1 MSDHPS
7 PATNMRQSALQ
18 RLLIDLVD
26 SGHQFAESELGI
38 RFKFRFLNSVFAFAA
53 AVAFGLGTWRLIT
66 FEKPIFVLINYVFTA
81 ASLGL
86 LIALRGSKQRIE
98 PLGTASVVLSYLLF
112 TATYILL
119 AGEARAGLYFL
130 LIGAAFFLKGR
141 RHGLAWLIGVI
152 ATVITIEALPWPYA
166 RTSTYGTTTFV
177 IYLIAHYLILRLYEN
192 QKEQDAQRILEN
204 EEKFR
209 TLFDTSSD
217 GILLLDGFNILQ
229 TNQATRTLFGLEQE
243 LRAPAIDHFFA
254 MQPDKQTNRQ
264 AFQAHL
270 VAARDGKHQFF
281 EWQFQH
287 RDQHLFFAEVSLTP
301 LRIRGAHYIQA
312 VVRDIDLRKQAEL
325 ELDRYRNQL
334 EELVRERTQRLEQS
348 EVRFSRL
355 LEITEEGIL
364 IHDAGLLVD
373 VSDSLCRMTGYNRE
387 ELIGQDFVNLL
398 VHPDCRND
406 AIAYMSSDN
415 NHPYELLG
423 LRKDGSPIYAE
434 VVGRYIDVGE
444 KRLRAAAV
452 RDIGHRKESELALI
466 RAKEAAEAAT
476 QAKSAF
482 IANMSHEIRTP
493 MNAILGLTHQLRR
506 ESDSRWQVEQ
516 LEKISGAGQHLLSI
530 INDILDLSKIEA
542 GKITL
547 APEDFS
553 VAALLNRVSTLIREM
568 AERKGIRVELT
579 IDENMPPSL
588 LGDEM
593 RLSQVLINLA
603 SNAVKFTESGHI
615 WINAQCATIDNE
627 AAVIRFRVEDSGIG
641 MTEEQQSRL
650 FLAFEQA
657 ENSTSRKYGGTGLG
671 LAISQRFIQLMGSE
685 IQVHSERGEG
695 TEFWFDLK
703 LPRGTGLATKSRIDP
718 DRIAEAL
725 YENHQGAF
733 ILVVEDNAVNQE
745 VALDLLHEAGL
756 EADVAENGQI
766 AVQMAE
772 RNDYDLI
779 LMDLQMPVMDGFT
792 ATLEIRKLP
801 SCAETPILAMTA
813 NAFDEDRQH
822 CLKVGMNGHVAK
834 PVNPDTLFAALLKW
848 LPDTQARRMELSAHE
863 AALSAPIALGATT
876 IDTHVSRLEKFTGI
890 NVETGLAIA
899 RGKPERYIHLLK
911 MFLEHNGDYGQR
923 ILDQL
928 TQGPTGIDEAGR
940 LAHSLKGISQTL
952 GITHIGALSAE
963 LERNCKANVDTER
976 LFSTAQQLA
985 TELSLFSSAFNDSSD
1000 TIEF

>member
-7 PATNMRQSALQ
+7 PATNTRQSALQ

-119 AGEARAGLYFL
+119 AGEARVGLYFL

-141 RHGLAWLIGVI
+141 RHGLNWLIGVI
-152 ATVITIEALPWPYA
+152 VTVILIETLPWSYA
-166 RTSTYGTTTFV
+166 KTSAYGTTTFV

-192 QKEQDAQRILEN
+192 QKEQDAQRVLEN

-217 GILLLDGFNILQ
+217 SIMLLDGLNILQ
-229 TNQATRTLFGLEQE
+229 TNPAARTLFGLEAE
-243 LRAPAIDHFFA
+243 SRALSINQFFPSQIDVPSA
-254 MQPDKQTNRQ
+254 
-264 AFQAHL
+264 AAEGFQRYL
-270 VAARDGKHQFF
+270 SAALTGSHQFF

-287 RDQHLFFAEVSLTP
+287 RDAQLFFAEVSLTP
-301 LRIRGAHYIQA
+301 LHIRGREYVQA
-312 VVRDIDLRKQAEL
+312 VIRDIDLRKQSEL

-334 EELVRERTQRLEQS
+334 EDLVRERTQRMEQS
-348 EVRFSRL
+348 EARFARL
-355 LEITEEGIL
+355 LEITDEGIL
-364 IHDAGLLVD
+364 IHDEGVLVD
-373 VSDSLCRMTGYNRE
+373 VSDSLSRMTGYTRD
-387 ELIGQDFVNLL
+387 ELINQNLINLL
-398 VHPDCRND
+398 VHPDSRTEVLD
-406 AIAYMSSDN
+406 YMASGGN
-415 NHPYELLG
+415 QPYELLG
-423 LRKDGSPIYAE
+423 VRKDGSLLYAE
-434 VVGRYIDVGE
+434 IVGRHIDVGE

-452 RDIGHRKESELALI
+452 RDIGHRKESERELI

-506 ESDSRWQVEQ
+506 ESDSRWQIEQ
-516 LEKISGAGQHLLSI
+516 LDKISGAGQHLLSI

-553 VAALLNRVSTLIREM
+553 VAGLLNRVSTLIREM

-579 IDENMPPSL
+579 IDENIPISVQ
-588 LGDEM
+588 GDEM
-593 RLSQVLINLA
+593 RLSQVMINLA
-603 SNAVKFTESGHI
+603 SNAVKFTEAGYV
-615 WINAQCATIDNE
+615 WLNAQCVSQDTDS
-627 AAVIRFRVEDSGIG
+627 AVIRFRVEDSGIG
-641 MTEEQQSRL
+641 MTPEQQSRL

-671 LAISQRFIQLMGSE
+671 LAISQRFIELMGSE

-703 LPRGTGLATKSRIDP
+703 LPRGTGLAMNASIDP
-718 DRIAEAL
+718 ERIAETL

-756 EADVAENGQI
+756 EADVAENGEI

-772 RNDYDLI
+772 RNNYDLI
-779 LMDLQMPVMDGFT
+779 LMDLQMPVMDGFS
-792 ATLEIRKLP
+792 ATQAIRKLP
-801 SCAETPILAMTA
+801 GRADTPILAMTA

-848 LPDTQARRMELSAHE
+848 LPDTQARRMELVAQE
-863 AALSAPIALGATT
+863 PVLATPAILDLNPVEQRIA
-876 IDTHVSRLEKFTGI
+876 RLKEFAGL
-890 NVETGLAIA
+890 NVETGLTIA
-899 RGKPERYIHLLK
+899 RGKPDRYLHLLK
-911 MFLEHNGDYGQR
+911 MFEEHNGDYGQR
-923 ILDQL
+923 ILEQL
-928 TQGPTGIDEAGR
+928 NHGATGLEEVGR

-952 GITHIGALSAE
+952 GITRIGSLSAE
-963 LERNCKANVDTER
+963 LETKSKAKIDAE
-976 LFSTAQQLA
+976 LLLATAEQLA
-985 TELSLFSSAFNDSSD
+985 AELTLLAGVINDHAD
-1000 TIEF
+1000 E